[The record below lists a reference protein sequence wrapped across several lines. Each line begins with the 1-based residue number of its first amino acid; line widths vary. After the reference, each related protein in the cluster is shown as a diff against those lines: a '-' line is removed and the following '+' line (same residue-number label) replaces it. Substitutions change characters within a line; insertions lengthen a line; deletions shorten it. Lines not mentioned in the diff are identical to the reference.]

1 MSHLGVKKCSNRGI
15 TPGWDKAGQDQ
26 GGGAG
31 TWPHCLTGTRC
42 SRDTCPA
49 QPLAAEDRDVV
60 PQPRGRLCPAR
71 PLALGQHWY
80 GGGRAA
86 SLRPLWC
93 HQPAMALAALEKRA
107 LVLALGDHGRAPGE
121 GAGAPQPRVQA
132 EGQPPGPQHP
142 LASCR
147 CQAGPWGGLC
157 PQGCTLPA
165 LPPPAAPSQGCGC
178 PWGGQRITREGL
190 LRAQPQPRRQSAGG
204 FGWRPRLG
212 VGSGAGSRVSRGSG
226 QGWDGKGGAGAGP
239 GGIPRGR

>member
-1 MSHLGVKKCSNRGI
+1 MPSSAPC
-15 TPGWDKAGQDQ
+15 T
-26 GGGAG
+26 GA
-31 TWPHCLTGTRC
+31 
-42 SRDTCPA
+42 
-49 QPLAAEDRDVV
+49 
-60 PQPRGRLCPAR
+60 
-71 PLALGQHWY
+71 ALVR
-80 GGGRAA
+80 GGRAA

-147 CQAGPWGGLC
+147 CQAGPWGGLW

-165 LPPPAAPSQGCGC
+165 LPPPAGPSQGCGC

-190 LRAQPQPRRQSAGG
+190 LRAQPQPQRQSAGG
-204 FGWRPRLG
+204 VWLETP
-212 VGSGAGSRVSRGSG
+212 A
-226 QGWDGKGGAGAGP
+226 
-239 GGIPRGR
+239 RGRLWGRVQGVPGVRAGLGWEGRCRGWAGRDPAREMMYGQMYQIAQDKQAVNFIRAHHGFNLAA